1 MTIKL
6 YIVCN
11 TFIRTIL
18 FDLSESESS
27 KITLFIDCLIGK
39 LRIIEVKVA
48 ENGIFA
54 IFRDFKLNYLQ
65 DKIFK

>member
-18 FDLSESESS
+18 FDLSESS